1 MPKQK
6 NKIGRPTL
14 YNDDLANDI
23 LDRIANGSNIHK
35 ITQLE
40 GYPTR
45 TTIYKWLDEKKQFAN
60 NYTRALEDR
69 AHWRSD
75 RLDEICDDLISG
87 AIDDRQARVLVDV
100 QKWQAGKE
108 NPQRYGDK
116 IEKIIK
122 GDKDAP
128 LEIAVSPRDSLKE
141 YLNAIKKNK
150 SE

>member
-1 MPKQK
+1 MPKHK
-6 NKIGRPTL
+6 NKKGRPTL
-14 YNDDLANDI
+14 YSDELANDI

-40 GYPTR
+40 GYPNR
-45 TTIYKWLDEKKQFAN
+45 TTIYKWLDKNKDFCN

-75 RLDEICDDLISG
+75 RLDQICDDLISG
-87 AIDDRQARVLVDV
+87 AIDDKKARVLIDV

-116 IEKIIK
+116 IEKTIK
-122 GDKDAP
+122 GDKESP
-128 LEIAVSPRDSLKE
+128 VAVLSLTPEQMQAINKTFNDE
-141 YLNAIKKNK
+141 Y
-150 SE
+150 